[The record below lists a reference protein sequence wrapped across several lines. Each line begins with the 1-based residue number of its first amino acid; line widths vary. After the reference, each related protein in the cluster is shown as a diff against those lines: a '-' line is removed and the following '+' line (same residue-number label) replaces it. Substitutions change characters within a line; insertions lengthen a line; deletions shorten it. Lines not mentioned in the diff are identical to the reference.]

1 MQQSEG
7 GNADIKMQSV
17 AQVTAAYLSNNHV
30 AVTDIPALVSTISQA
45 LDVSLNPAVAVAPVE
60 KKEPA
65 VAIRKSI
72 TPDFIIDL
80 FSGRKFKS
88 LKRYLRTTHN
98 MTPEDY
104 RAYWGLPKDYPMVAP
119 AYAAKRSELAKSMG
133 LGQGGRQKAK
143 TAAAPAAVKAPKK
156 TAAKKTPAPAPVGET
171 A

>member
-7 GNADIKMQSV
+7 GNADIKMQCA

-45 LDVSLNPAVAVAPVE
+45 LEATLSPTPAVAVVE

-72 TPDFIIDL
+72 TPDFLIDL

-98 MTPEDY
+98 MTPEQY
-104 RAYWGLPKDYPMVAP
+104 RAYWDLPKDYPMVAP

-133 LGQGGRQKAK
+133 LGQGGRQKTKA
-143 TAAAPAAVKAPKK
+143 AAAPA
-156 TAAKKTPAPAPVGET
+156 PAPAKVAAAPKRAKKAAPV
-171 A
+171 AAHA